1 MFLDKTFTLNHKL
14 STRKLA
20 KSIPG
25 YNIDGSHNQGG
36 SIEEEVD
43 IIIYFKKHNKKVTF
57 CHESDVPLFSSTHSQ
72 PVTTFALTDI
82 QTDTTIHMYSKDM
95 SIILERVVFV
105 V

>member
-1 MFLDKTFTLNHKL
+1 MKSGGCVGSTGISSSGSPVMLRTMRNSSGSCIAIGCIL
-14 STRKLA
+14 S
-20 KSIPG
+20 S
-25 YNIDGSHNQGG
+25 
-36 SIEEEVD
+36 
-43 IIIYFKKHNKKVTF
+43 

-72 PVTTFALTDI
+72 PVTTFALMDI